1 MTKTII
7 IIGAVCFAIALFI
20 SLKATNPRKRRRY
33 AYAAAFAVLLL
44 IGLHLP
50 PGEDFVFYL
59 ENNNSNEMYADS
71 GQSEQQEY
79 APAYWEYADY
89 VDWSQYSQVTPEVVD
104 ATSYLQAES
113 MDYVPGL
120 AVDGNLD
127 TCWQEGVDG
136 YGEGHDFFAKFAV
149 DFTPQYIVIYNGQ
162 SRDEN
167 RFYKNGRIASL
178 QISAGEH
185 IEIID
190 LPDEMTPIA
199 IKLTGWGD
207 VSGISFKILSVYEG
221 SKYQDTCLTELMF
234 YQ

>member
-7 IIGAVCFAIALFI
+7 IIGAVCFAIAFFL
-20 SLKATNPRKRRRY
+20 SLKSTNPRKYRRY

-59 ENNNSNEMYADS
+59 ENNNSNEMDADS

-79 APAYWEYADY
+79 APAYSVYADY

-120 AVDGNLD
+120 AVDGNLA
-127 TCWQEGVDG
+127 TCWQEGVEG
-136 YGEGHDFFAKFAV
+136 YGEGQDFFAKFATE
-149 DFTPQYIVIYNGQ
+149 FTPQYILIYNGQ
-162 SRDEN
+162 CTDEERYN
-167 RFYKNGRIASL
+167 KNGRIATL
-178 QISAGEH
+178 QISANDYVEVVA
-185 IEIID
+185 I
-190 LPDEMTPIA
+190 PDEMTPIA
-199 IKLTGWGD
+199 IKLNGWEA